1 MAKDF
6 NIVFVYDTQRCQK
19 EDDDPQDALLYFHPG
34 WVSDQQRMA
43 LAGQLM
49 GAAHFFLATFS
60 CPKVLTLQRG
70 KFVVRQ
76 FGRYILAVGTD
87 SGTPDWLLQIQA
99 TSLESTIGF
108 YHRDLETVAA
118 SAAASVPMPSP
129 PGGEDQENQ
138 PGSSKDAQRQSESA
152 KELEYEQRAALAERL
167 TQMLDVYVP
176 VLQCASSP
184 FSHVPTVLLPKSA
197 SNTFLEAFHIL
208 QCCQAKNGVLGGLI
222 LYQNKVVATQLSTE
236 VTKRLVYTD
245 PFRIKSPAESVC
257 GAFRPPIGVQLLRV
271 YIKSK
276 ELKRLHSVVDCAQE
290 SFAAVSSL
298 QPAPR
303 KVSVPKALPSK
314 EQQTSMKRDPSRILS
329 VLEEGEGEN
338 DIWGEGVESPRA
350 SGQLWSKAS
359 PGPVSPSKVL
369 LEQVISIC
377 KAGLAGMSSQK
388 SSMDEREEEVKD
400 FSPNQNQYFFKERS
414 HSLEDLKI
422 RPFPMHH
429 HAFGIPRHE
438 FLRSVGSGSPQKDD
452 LNEEFSGIGNGS
464 WPGLKNQ
471 NAWSGKKV
479 FNTITDPYYPVFRSD
494 GLPMSRALF
503 DECIEMHYQA
513 LKHDKKAPDL
523 KNRKISGKKVVE
535 KQRDIKFSKDASKPE
550 QAAKVAGTSSGLS
563 PTESVD
569 RSKQEQYR
577 RSLSLPIKSFALDG
591 DDTSEKNDAALQ
603 RRNRAASECP
613 GFVPTPGPEQTPLSP
628 LLLPS
633 GLPIPLN
640 LEKFSRGPIPE
651 TPKESETGNK
661 ISGQPTIASS
671 MTAKSSKGS
680 AIGKADEGGKL
691 ANGDDSLDDKLEA
704 VILYVYGQHDMS
716 LMLIM
721 DDGRESDPE
730 LVHYLWEICEEGLG
744 GLESQLAHCLEHHQ
758 TVGGAS
764 GGGVGVGE
772 LGFSSGLGIGDL
784 SEGGAYGFLSFDPTG
799 ETLQCGGSRPWGAPE
814 AEVAQ
819 QLHAHFRSMPGLS
832 EVVVRCEDY
841 TVYGCQCCRSEVFY
855 QQPAGNKAGLPAPSD
870 LMGVVPLKAR
880 RRLERDYGIV
890 LL

>member
-34 WVSDQQRMA
+34 WVSDQQRIA

-49 GAAHFFLATFS
+49 GAAHFFLSTFS

-87 SGTPDWLLQIQA
+87 SGTPDWLLQMQA
-99 TSLESTIGF
+99 ASLESTIGF
-108 YHRDLETVAA
+108 YHKDLETIALN
-118 SAAASVPMPSP
+118 AAASVPMPSS
-129 PGGEDQENQ
+129 PGNGSEDHDQEA
-138 PGSSKDAQRQSESA
+138 GSSKDLTRQS
-152 KELEYEQRAALAERL
+152 ELEYEQRAALAERL

-208 QCCQAKNGVLGGLI
+208 QCCQAKSGVLGGVI

-271 YIKSK
+271 YIRGQ
-276 ELKRLHSVVDCAQE
+276 ELKRLHSLVDSAQE
-290 SFAAVSSL
+290 SFSSVSSL

-314 EQQTSMKRDPSRILS
+314 EPQPTMKRDPSRILS

-338 DIWGEGVESPRA
+338 DIGGESPMPRRKN
-350 SGQLWSKAS
+350 WSNGS

-377 KAGLAGMSSQK
+377 KAGLAGISSQK
-388 SSMDEREEEVKD
+388 SSVDEREEEAND
-400 FSPNQNQYFFKERS
+400 ISPIQNNHFYKERS
-414 HSLEDLKI
+414 HSLDDMKV

-438 FLRSVGSGSPQKDD
+438 FLSSMESGSPQKDD
-452 LNEEFSGIGNGS
+452 LDEEIVGKGS
-464 WPGLKNQ
+464 WPGSKGHNSRL
-471 NAWSGKKV
+471 GKKV
-479 FNTITDPYYPVFRSD
+479 FNTITDPFYPVFRSD
-494 GLPMSRALF
+494 GLPMSRAMF
-503 DECIEMHYQA
+503 DECIEIHYQA
-513 LKHDKKAPDL
+513 LKHDKKTPEL
-523 KNRKISGKKVVE
+523 KNQKNVAKKVSE
-535 KQRDIKFSKDASKPE
+535 KKRDVKFSKEVVAKPV
-550 QAAKVAGTSSGLS
+550 QAEVSEASSGLS
-563 PTESVD
+563 PVESVD

-591 DDTSEKNDAALQ
+591 EESIEKDEKALQ
-603 RRNRAASECP
+603 RRARAASECP

-640 LEKFSRGPIPE
+640 LEKFARGPIPE
-651 TPKESETGNK
+651 TPKDSESGSK
-661 ISGQPTIASS
+661 VLGSSSVVSTIA
-671 MTAKSSKGS
+671 AKSSKGS
-680 AIGKADEGGKL
+680 AVGKFSKEKKL
-691 ANGDDSLDDKLEA
+691 VNGDNAVDDKLEA
-704 VILYVYGQHDMS
+704 VVLYVYGQHDMS

-730 LVHYLWEICEEGLG
+730 LVHSLWEMCEEGLG
-744 GLESQLAHCLEHHQ
+744 GLESQLARCLEHHQ

-764 GGGVGVGE
+764 GGGIGVGE
-772 LGFSSGLGIGDL
+772 MGFSSGLGVGEL
-784 SEGGAYGFLSFDPTG
+784 GEGGAYGFLSFDPTG

-819 QLHAHFRSMPGLS
+819 QLHAHFRSMPGLT